1 MTNLAPLS
9 SLMSSGIPTLASAT
23 SDNGAV
29 QFDEILNQQLAN
41 PAETAQTDSK
51 TTIAVTESKTQTLK
65 PDSSQTT
72 KMPVQQPNQL
82 KNLPEQSAAIDNP
95 VIEAPESQ
103 KSTELAVANV
113 LKDLKTANT
122 ETEKPLNIAVD
133 STTKPANS
141 VDLFELIANIK
152 SPFTPNTNTTDSA
165 EETVIQSAQTT
176 PDNTVIAL
184 INASL
189 LQSNTAQAHVSDETV
204 TQEQETT
211 QTSVLTARL
220 DKAAKTLENTATI
233 INNPSNLEPAAQLL
247 TQTSPLPAPEARL
260 QASANMIAASKES
273 MSQAD
278 SKQGNSKAADSKA
291 PDGNPVMSNQAN
303 KPAIETLVPPV
314 TELSHAQNLDR
325 NGVESLINNTEQ
337 QAHVINSLDT
347 APVVNAAFPANAEVT
362 PFTNN
367 SKQILAQYPINTHYQ
382 QAGWSQEIGNRLV
395 WMANQDIQSAQ
406 LTVNPENLGS
416 IQIQI
421 QIDANKVANIL
432 FFSPQA
438 EVRQALENSMGS
450 LSQLFNESGISLG
463 QTNVGSQASQQQ
475 FQQQTRLNY
484 SGQED
489 LIEPPALAN
498 TPIQGN
504 GLINT
509 TA

>member
-1 MTNLAPLS
+1 
-9 SLMSSGIPTLASAT
+9 
-23 SDNGAV
+23 
-29 QFDEILNQQLAN
+29 
-41 PAETAQTDSK
+41 
-51 TTIAVTESKTQTLK
+51 
-65 PDSSQTT
+65 
-72 KMPVQQPNQL
+72 
-82 KNLPEQSAAIDNP
+82 
-95 VIEAPESQ
+95 
-103 KSTELAVANV
+103 
-113 LKDLKTANT
+113 
-122 ETEKPLNIAVD
+122 
-133 STTKPANS
+133 
-141 VDLFELIANIK
+141 
-152 SPFTPNTNTTDSA
+152 
-165 EETVIQSAQTT
+165 
-176 PDNTVIAL
+176 
-184 INASL
+184 
-189 LQSNTAQAHVSDETV
+189 
-204 TQEQETT
+204 
-211 QTSVLTARL
+211 
-220 DKAAKTLENTATI
+220 
-233 INNPSNLEPAAQLL
+233 
-247 TQTSPLPAPEARL
+247 
-260 QASANMIAASKES
+260 MIAASKES